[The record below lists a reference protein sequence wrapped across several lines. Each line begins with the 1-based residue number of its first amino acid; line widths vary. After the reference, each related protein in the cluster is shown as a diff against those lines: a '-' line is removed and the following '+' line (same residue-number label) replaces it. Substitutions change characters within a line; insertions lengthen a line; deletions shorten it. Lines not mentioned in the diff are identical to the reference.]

1 MYNFIKKAFNLEKH
15 EEVKTNDI
23 YLKSIILQAEKNCN
37 EKNLKH
43 TKEIINAIIKKDK
56 KQLKDLCVSGIPDEV
71 PLLRTILWKINL
83 KFLDLNVE
91 NWSDIISKKRSE
103 YNNMKEAFMLKIEIE
118 KKIGENNSAETEESK
133 DSSNKTYSKNNN
145 LNKTFGNYFV

>member
-133 DSSNKTYSKNNN
+133 DS
-145 LNKTFGNYFV
+145 